1 MIEFNQTHVII
12 VHHGQTKASFRK
24 AVLTHR
30 VINRPGKIVAP
41 LPSVPALNPSALDE
55 EQIESAD
62 KAHRRRVAP
71 KKNAPSPEDED
82 TTGTDS
88 ETTKHLFEDKMLS
101 EDKAT
106 LMRLKRDIK
115 RIKAQNYSADYLKK
129 RDKAISASEVKRF
142 AGKIGPAYLAGV
154 KFPWSSDHGRAPREY
169 DDDQVDQIKE
179 QIDKIRTTNAALCQL
194 EYTATKGGSGGQGKR

>member
-1 MIEFNQTHVII
+1 LGDKT
-12 VHHGQTKASFRK
+12 
-24 AVLTHR
+24 
-30 VINRPGKIVAP
+30 
-41 LPSVPALNPSALDE
+41 VPALNPSSLDE

-62 KAHRRRVAP
+62 KAHRRRGAP
-71 KKNAPSPEDED
+71 KKNAPIPEDED
-82 TTGTDS
+82 STETDG
-88 ETTKHLFEDKMLS
+88 ETTNYLFEDKMLP

-106 LMRLKRDIK
+106 ILRLNKDIK
-115 RIKAQNYSADYLKK
+115 RIRAQNYTADYLKK
-129 RDKAISASEVKRF
+129 RDKAISAAEVKRL

-194 EYTATKGGSGGQGKR
+194 EYTATKGGPGGHGKR